1 MKSRVTILYSI
12 TLITFLA
19 ALMISSAVV
28 AESSS
33 PTVESRDNEMDREVI
48 KIGGPWDKRQP
59 YSSGIITSGRTLYTS
74 GLTSTDGD
82 GNVIGDGDMGAQV
95 KQVFARLEAVLDEVG
110 ADFSQVVKYNIFVT
124 DMDAYFEAAAHRDFY
139 VDTPASCLI
148 EVKGLARPELLV
160 ELEAIV
166 AL

>member
-1 MKSRVTILYSI
+1 MKMVSRSYSLFVI
-12 TLITFLA
+12 IAMLPTLT
-19 ALMISSAVV
+19 MHSAV
-28 AESSS
+28 AADSG
-33 PTVESRDNEMDREVI
+33 NKKMHREVI
-48 KIGGPWDKRQP
+48 KVGGEWDKRQP

-82 GNVIGDGDMGAQV
+82 GNVVGAGDMGAQV
-95 KQVFARLEAVLDEVG
+95 ERVFARLEAILDEVG
-110 ADFSQVVKYNIFVT
+110 ADFSQVVKYNVFVT